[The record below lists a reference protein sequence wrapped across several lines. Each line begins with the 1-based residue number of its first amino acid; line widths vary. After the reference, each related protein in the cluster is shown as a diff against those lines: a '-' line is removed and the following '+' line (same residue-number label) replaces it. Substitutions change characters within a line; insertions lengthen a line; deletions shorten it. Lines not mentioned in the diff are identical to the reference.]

1 MVQVIDYC
9 TVLFDGIL
17 SLSTFQC
24 VTQTSTMSYTLVVFE
39 LPHGDTSV
47 LGFRSVFPKNIFV
60 YYEETK
66 RDQNRI
72 LIYMSVGVMKH

>member
-24 VTQTSTMSYTLVVFE
+24 VTQTSVMSYTLVVVE
-39 LPHGDTSV
+39 LHTGTR
-47 LGFRSVFPKNIFV
+47 LCSVFGACSPKIYLFIM
-60 YYEETK
+60 K
-66 RDQNRI
+66 RQNE
-72 LIYMSVGVMKH
+72 S